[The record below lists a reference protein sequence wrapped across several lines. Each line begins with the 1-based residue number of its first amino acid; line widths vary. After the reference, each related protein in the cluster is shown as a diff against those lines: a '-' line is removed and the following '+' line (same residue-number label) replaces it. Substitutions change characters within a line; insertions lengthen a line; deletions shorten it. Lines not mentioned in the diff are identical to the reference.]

1 MFTFVLISV
10 LLAITAYAVV
20 MEVSSK
26 DSGPA
31 HAQQVIPEGRYRFD
45 SDRRYIPSSIVR
57 EMKGN
62 EKFEAFVWQSISRHL
77 CGDWGDCTGYTGKQI
92 MDSRLKHGGDILQ
105 SRFNVRN
112 FRIPGIHELL
122 VTTDKDHVITSVSY
136 R

>member
-1 MFTFVLISV
+1 MLIFVLIST

-26 DSGPA
+26 RST
-31 HAQQVIPEGRYRFD
+31 QQLIPECRYLFD
-45 SDRRYIPSSIVR
+45 SDRRYIPSSIVK

-62 EKFEAFVWQSISRHL
+62 ELFEAFVWQSISRHL
-77 CGDWGDCTGYTGKQI
+77 CGDWGDCTGYTGRQI
-92 MDSRLKHGGDILQ
+92 MDSRLKHGGDALQ
-105 SRFNVRN
+105 SRFNVRD

-122 VTTDKDHVITSVSY
+122 ITTDKDHEITSVSY